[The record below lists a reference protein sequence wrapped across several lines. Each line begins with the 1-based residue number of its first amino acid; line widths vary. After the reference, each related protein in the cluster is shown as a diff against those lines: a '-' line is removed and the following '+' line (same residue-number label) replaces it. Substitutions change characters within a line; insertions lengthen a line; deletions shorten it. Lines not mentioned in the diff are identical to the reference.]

1 MYITTIDQRG
11 CGNVELRNIKRMLR
25 IMQNEMRQ
33 DVSLETPVGGWPT
46 DYGVSPSAEHFNG
59 GWNRS
64 SKGELKI
71 AMCIKL
77 DVRI

>member
-46 DYGVSPSAEHFNG
+46 DYGVSPS
-59 GWNRS
+59 
-64 SKGELKI
+64 KGELKI